1 VKTTTHFKHNLNSK
15 SFLSSVWVGIFSVWI
30 GSLVAILS
38 PWLSWH
44 HHPLEG
50 SLIQGVLASL
60 ISYLVGITFLLL
72 IKSAPSVETESK
84 NIYYIP
90 RLDHLRFLAA
100 SLVVLYHY
108 FHTNISPEASATSLA
123 GKLISQGSSGVDLF
137 FVLSGFIF
145 GTISYEKRINYG
157 SFFVSRLFRIY
168 PLYIV
173 AVTIAISTHYNLF
186 SALDCVMYLFPFLQV
201 NHIAGNLND
210 FGQLWSIGLEFQ
222 FYLIFPFLAEFI
234 LKFGYRYLLALVI
247 LAVGIRL
254 FYFNQTSSVRDL
266 VYWSLIG
273 RFDEFAIGILAT
285 AVAIRRPN
293 LFKNPIHSIFSIIGV
308 VLCLYWLESWGG
320 YYHGIASPLWI
331 IWPSIEGLVW
341 AYLILSYLRSKIHFP
356 NFISESLAKL
366 GHLSFSIYVMHG
378 FAVFLT
384 FKYFGQ
390 TQWIQ
395 TKEANSILIGTL
407 ICIPLSVIIAFP
419 TFHFIEKP
427 FFIFKKKY
435 TEVVSRNH

>member
-1 VKTTTHFKHNLNSK
+1 M
-15 SFLSSVWVGIFSVWI
+15 
-30 GSLVAILS
+30 VAMLS

-50 SLIQGVLASL
+50 SLIQGVIAA
-60 ISYLVGITFLLL
+60 IIAYTVGGTFLLL
-72 IKSAPSVETESK
+72 IKSESSVETESK

-108 FHTNISPEASATSLA
+108 FHMIISPEARATSLA

-157 SFFVSRLFRIY
+157 SFLVSRLFRIY
-168 PLYIV
+168 PLYIF
-173 AVTIAISTHYNLF
+173 AVTIAVSTHYNLF
-186 SALDCVMYLFPFLQV
+186 SALDCVMYLFPFLHV

-222 FYLIFPFLAEFI
+222 FYLIFPFLAEFV
-234 LKFGYRYLLALVI
+234 LKFGYRYLLALVF
-247 LAVGIRL
+247 LALGVRL
-254 FYFNQTSSVRDL
+254 FYFNQAGSVRDL
-266 VYWSLIG
+266 VCWSLIG

-293 LFKNPIHSIFSIIGV
+293 LFKNPLHIITSIAGV
-308 VLCLYWLESWGG
+308 ILCLYWLESWGG
-320 YYHGIASPLWI
+320 YHHGSTSALWI
-331 IWPSIEGLVW
+331 VWPSIEGLIW
-341 AYLILSYLRSKIHFP
+341 AYLILSYLRCKINIPKFL
-356 NFISESLAKL
+356 NESLAKL

-390 TQWIQ
+390 AQWIQ
-395 TKEANSILIGTL
+395 IKETNSILIGTL

-435 TEVVSRNH
+435 TEPVSRNH